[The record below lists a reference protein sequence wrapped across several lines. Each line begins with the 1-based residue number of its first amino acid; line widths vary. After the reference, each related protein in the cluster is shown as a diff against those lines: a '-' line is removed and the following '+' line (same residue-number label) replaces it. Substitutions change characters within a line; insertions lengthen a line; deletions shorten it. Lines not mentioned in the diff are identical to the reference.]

1 MNPARPGLISRNVLT
16 TTLTVVLVALALYLI
31 YLLRSPIAWLVIAA
45 FISVA
50 LAGPVNFL
58 GRYMRRGFAITL
70 SYLGLL
76 LIPAGIFAIVVPP
89 IVREGTEFIDE
100 IPRYAADVNAWV
112 RDNERLNDLNAEYD
126 ITGKI
131 QERAN
136 ELPGRVGDAAS
147 WLGDLGLGLV
157 NSTFA
162 FITILIMSVFITA
175 SGRRWV
181 DGLLGLQP
189 KERADRLRGTL
200 DRMGNAMGAY
210 VAGALFQAAIAGIT
224 TFIVLTILGVPF
236 AAPLAVLTAL
246 FDLIPLIGATIGAV
260 IVGVIT
266 LFADFPI
273 DTIVWT
279 IWAIIYQQVENT
291 VIQPRIQNRAVGVHP
306 LGVIVAVLFGATL
319 FGIGGAL
326 LAVPIAASIQIGVR
340 DWWTWR
346 QAEREQ
352 RLEAS
357 SSTAGGVTA
366 TTAPPGRGAPP

>member
-1 MNPARPGLISRNVLT
+1 MNQRGGGWISRTVLSA
-16 TTLTVVLVALALYLI
+16 TLTVVLVVLALYLI
-31 YLLRSPIAWLVIAA
+31 YLLRSPIAWLIIAA
-45 FISVA
+45 FVSIAV
-50 LAGPVNFL
+50 AGPVNFL
-58 GRYMRRGFAITL
+58 GRYMRRGFAIAL
-70 SYLGLL
+70 AYIGVL
-76 LIPAGIFAIVVPP
+76 LIPAGVIAIVVPP
-89 IVREGTEFIDE
+89 IVREGSEFIDQL
-100 IPRYAADVNAWV
+100 PQYARDVNEWV
-112 RDNERLNDLNAEYD
+112 RGNDRLADINAEYD

-147 WLGDLGLGLV
+147 WLGDLGLGIV

-175 SGRRWV
+175 SGRRWL

-189 KERADRLRGTL
+189 KDRAERLRTTL
-200 DRMGNAMGAY
+200 DRMGDAMGAY

-246 FDLIPLIGATIGAV
+246 FDLIPLVGATIGAV

-306 LGVIVAVLFGATL
+306 LGVIVAVLFGSTL
-319 FGIGGAL
+319 LGVPGAL
-326 LAVPIAASIQIGVR
+326 LAVPVAASIQIAVR
-340 DWWTWR
+340 DWWAWR
-346 QAEREQ
+346 EATRAETQ
-352 RLEAS
+352 S
-357 SSTAGGVTA
+357 VTTSTA
-366 TTAPPGRGAPP
+366 